1 MRGYDY
7 FRKKI
12 QELDLQAPVD
22 KTNFYREHTD
32 FMIKK
37 MKTVEILDSEN
48 QSISPTVFFANPE
61 RAIAKMKEDRNLTL
75 PVITVALGD
84 IDEDIDRRRSN
95 FNLDIETVYDHKH
108 NVARRIVS
116 TVPKAVNI
124 TFSINVWAK
133 YVEDVNQILEN
144 VLTLFN
150 PSLDITTS
158 RATNSKAFI
167 SQVTDNSVVTVAD
180 KQDRVLRKLIVVSVE
195 TYLPNR
201 RYLVTSNG
209 ELRLIGLDF
218 EFTGDGASNVTSI
231 QSPGGLPSTGD
242 KFGGELSA
250 SSA

>member
-1 MRGYDY
+1 M
-7 FRKKI
+7 
-12 QELDLQAPVD
+12 
-22 KTNFYREHTD
+22 
-32 FMIKK
+32 
-37 MKTVEILDSEN
+37 
-48 QSISPTVFFANPE
+48 
-61 RAIAKMKEDRNLTL
+61 
-75 PVITVALGD
+75 
-84 IDEDIDRRRSN
+84 
-95 FNLDIETVYDHKH
+95 
-108 NVARRIVS
+108 
-116 TVPKAVNI
+116 
-124 TFSINVWAK
+124 
-133 YVEDVNQILEN
+133 
-144 VLTLFN
+144 
-150 PSLDITTS
+150 LDITTS

-201 RYLVTSNG
+201 KYLVTSNG